1 MAKKVIQ
8 LTEQDLVSILKNILS
23 GKLPDLKDKNMFSNF
38 FSNLKD
44 ENIVSNL
51 LSGLKDMTPSDKDSI
66 DIKNISLKGQQ
77 LLNNPIFKQKLK
89 EISSEIGIDESS
101 ILKLM
106 KHESEFNSSIKNS
119 IGCVGL
125 IQFCPDRKGGSSK
138 TINGKTYNLS
148 ELQGDLELQLN
159 AIKEFWSKGKRDG
172 KIKTA
177 KDLYIYNFLPIAAG
191 KSDDFILQSKDKSAE
206 MIAVQ
211 NPIFNRTLGRPIKT
225 PLTVGDLDD
234 YYKKTGMV

>member
-1 MAKKVIQ
+1 MAKKVIR

-38 FSNLKD
+38 FSKIKD

-51 LSGLKDMTPSDKDSI
+51 LSGLKDMVPSDKDS
-66 DIKNISLKGQQ
+66 DSIKNISLKGQQ
-77 LLNNPIFKQKLK
+77 LLDNPIFKEKLK
-89 EISSEIGIDESS
+89 EISNEIGVSENS

-106 KHESEFNSSIKNS
+106 KHESGLDSSIKNR

-125 IQFCPDRKGGSSK
+125 IQFCPDRRGGSSK

-148 ELQGDLELQLN
+148 ELQGNLELQLN

-172 KIKTA
+172 KIKNA
-177 KDLYIYNFLPIAAG
+177 KDLYVYNFFPIAAG
-191 KSDDFILQSKDKSAE
+191 KSDDYVLKAKGLSAE
-206 MIAVQ
+206 KVARA
-211 NPIFNRTLGRPIKT
+211 NPVFNRTLGRPVNT
-225 PLTVGDLDD
+225 PLTVGDLTD
-234 YYKKTGMV
+234 YYQRTGMV